1 MKIYGQIN
9 DQNNKTRI
17 SKDKRKKKN
26 TQKKNENIMKMKI

>member
-9 DQNNKTRI
+9 DKNNKTRI